1 MHGRGPAQG
10 IIRIGGRAGAVN
22 TVRLPRVINFGEDA
36 LASTQYPANALVV
49 TTVPPA
55 LSDKWLGKMG
65 IKDYMLYDRVTPEP
79 SIEDVNSVISEF
91 KDRDPSVLIGLGGGS
106 SLDVVKYAA
115 PEMGKE
121 KILIPTTFGTGAEMT
136 TYCVLKFDGKK
147 KLLREDRFLA
157 DMAVVDS
164 YFMDGTPEQ
173 VIKNSVCDAC
183 AQATEG
189 YDSKLGNDMTRTL
202 CRQAFDILYEAIMD
216 GKPEQY
222 PYGSMLSGMGFG
234 NCSTTL
240 GHALSYVF
248 SNEGVP
254 HGYSLSSCTTVAHKH
269 NKSVFYGRFKECMEK
284 LGFDRLDLKADVSEA
299 ADVVMTDRGH
309 LDPNPVPIS
318 KDDVV
323 RCLED
328 IKSGSL

>member
-1 MHGRGPAQG
+1 MHTM
-10 IIRIGGRAGAVN
+10 RI
-22 TVRLPRVINFGEDA
+22 PRIINFGDDA
-36 LASTQYPANALVV
+36 LGQTEYPRNALVV
-49 TTVPPA
+49 TTAPPQ
-55 LSDKWLGKMG
+55 LSGKWLDKMG
-65 IKDYMLYDRVTPEP
+65 IRDHMLFDKVTPEP
-79 SIEDVNSVISEF
+79 SIDDVKAVIAEYGS
-91 KDRDPSVLIGLGGGS
+91 KDPSALIGLGGGS
-106 SLDVVKYAA
+106 SMDVVKYAA
-115 PEMGKE
+115 SEMKKQ

-147 KLLREDRFLA
+147 KLLRDDRFLA

-164 YFMDGTPEQ
+164 YFMDGTPQ
-173 VIKNSVCDAC
+173 QIINNSVCDAC

-189 YDSKLGNDMTRTL
+189 YDSKLGNDFTRRL
-202 CRQAFDILYEAIMD
+202 CEEAFDRLYDAIMND
-216 GKPEQY
+216 RPEDY

-254 HGYSLSSCTTVAHKH
+254 HGYSLSSCTTVAHRFNNSK
-269 NKSVFYGRFKECMEK
+269 FYERFKEIAEK
-284 LGFDRLDLKADVSEA
+284 LKFERLELKADVSEA

-309 LDPNPVPIS
+309 LDPNPVPVT
-318 KDDVV
+318 KEDVV

-328 IKSGSL
+328 IKAGDL

>member
-1 MHGRGPAQG
+1 V
-10 IIRIGGRAGAVN
+10 RI
-22 TVRLPRVINFGEDA
+22 PKVIQFGEDA
-36 LASTQYPANALVV
+36 LSQAEYPKNALVV
-49 TTVPPA
+49 TTVPPE

-65 IKDYMLYDRVTPEP
+65 IQDYLLFDKVQPEP
-79 SIEDVNSVISEF
+79 SIEMVNKVIEEYKS
-91 KDRDPSVLIGLGGGS
+91 KNISAMIGLGGGS
-106 SLDVVKYAA
+106 SMDVVKYAA
-115 PEMGKE
+115 SEMGVE

-157 DMAVVDS
+157 DRAVIDS
-164 YFMDGTPEQ
+164 YFMNGTPDQ
-173 VIKNSVCDAC
+173 VIKSSVCDAC

-189 YDSKLGNDMTRTL
+189 YDSKLGNDLTKTL
-202 CRQAFDILYEAIMD
+202 CKQAFDVLYDAIMND
-216 GKPEQY
+216 KPENY

-269 NKSVFYGRFKECMEK
+269 NKSIFYDRFKEIIEK
-284 LGFDRLDLKADVSEA
+284 MGFDKLDLKADVDQA
-299 ADVVMTDRGH
+299 ADVVMTDKGH
-309 LDPNPVPIS
+309 LDPNPIPIS
-318 KDDVV
+318 KEDVV
-323 RCLED
+323 KCLND
-328 IKSGSL
+328 IKAGNL

>member
-1 MHGRGPAQG
+1 MY
-10 IIRIGGRAGAVN
+10 
-22 TVRLPRVINFGEDA
+22 TVRIPKVINFGKNA
-36 LASTQYPANALVV
+36 LGETEYPKNALVV
-49 TTVPPA
+49 TTVPPE
-55 LSDKWLGKMG
+55 LSDKWLAKMG
-65 IKDYMLYDRVTPEP
+65 IKDYMLYDQVKPEP
-79 SIEDVNSVISEF
+79 SIDDVNAVISQF
-91 KDRDPSVLIGLGGGS
+91 KDKNPSVLIGLGGGS
-106 SLDVVKYAA
+106 SMDVVKYAA
-115 PEMGKE
+115 PEMKKE

-189 YDSKLGNDMTRTL
+189 YDSKLGNDFTRTL
-202 CRQAFDILYEAIMD
+202 CKQAFEILYDAIMNN
-216 GKPEQY
+216 KPENY
-222 PYGSMLSGMGFG
+222 PYGSMLSGIGFG

-269 NKSVFYGRFKECMEK
+269 NKSIFYDRFKEAMKK
-284 LGFDRLDLKADVSEA
+284 LGFDKLDLKADVSVA
-299 ADVVMTDRGH
+299 ADTIMTDRGH
-309 LDPNPVPIS
+309 LDPNPIPIS
-318 KDDVV
+318 KEDIIK
-323 RCLED
+323 CLQD
-328 IKSGSL
+328 IKSGNL

>member
-1 MHGRGPAQG
+1 MH
-10 IIRIGGRAGAVN
+10 
-22 TVRLPRVINFGEDA
+22 TVRIPKIINFGEDA
-36 LASTQYPANALVV
+36 LGQTQYPKNALIV
-49 TTVPPA
+49 TTVPPE
-55 LSDKWLGKMG
+55 LSDKWIAKMG
-65 IKDYMLYDRVTPEP
+65 ITNYMLYDKVTPEP
-79 SIEDVNSVISEF
+79 SIDDVNAVISQF
-91 KDRDPSVLIGLGGGS
+91 KDKNPSVLIGLGGGS
-106 SLDVVKYAA
+106 SMDVVKYAA
-115 PEMGKE
+115 PEMQKE

-202 CRQAFDILYEAIMD
+202 CKQAFDILYSAIMAD
-216 GKPEQY
+216 RPQDY

-269 NKSVFYGRFKECMEK
+269 NKSIFYDRFKEAMEK
-284 LGFDRLDLKADVSEA
+284 LGFDKLELKADVSEA
-299 ADVVMTDRGH
+299 ADIVMTDRGH
-309 LDPNPVPIS
+309 LDPNPIPIS

-323 RCLED
+323 KCLED
-328 IKSGSL
+328 IKVNNL

>member
-1 MHGRGPAQG
+1 MD
-10 IIRIGGRAGAVN
+10 
-22 TVRLPRVINFGEDA
+22 TVRIPKVIQFGEDA
-36 LASTQYPANALVV
+36 LSQAEYPKNALVV
-49 TTVPPA
+49 TTVPPE
-55 LSDKWLGKMG
+55 LSDKWLGRMG
-65 IKDYMLYDRVTPEP
+65 IQDYLLFDKVQPEP
-79 SIEDVNSVISEF
+79 SIEMVNEVIDQYKS
-91 KDRDPSVLIGLGGGS
+91 KNISAMIGLGGGS
-106 SLDVVKYAA
+106 SMDVVKYAA
-115 PEMGKE
+115 SEMGVE

-157 DMAVVDS
+157 DRAVIDS

-173 VIKNSVCDAC
+173 VIKSSVCDAC

-189 YDSKLGNDMTRTL
+189 YDSKLGNDLTKTL
-202 CRQAFDILYEAIMD
+202 CKQAFDVLYDAIMND
-216 GKPEQY
+216 KPENY

-269 NKSVFYGRFKECMEK
+269 NKSIFYDRFKEIIEK
-284 LGFDRLDLKADVSEA
+284 MGFDKLDLKADVGQA
-299 ADVVMTDRGH
+299 ADVVMTDKGH
-309 LDPNPVPIS
+309 LDPNPIPIS
-318 KDDVV
+318 KEDVV
-323 RCLED
+323 KCLND
-328 IKSGSL
+328 IKAGNL

>member
-1 MHGRGPAQG
+1 MD
-10 IIRIGGRAGAVN
+10 
-22 TVRLPRVINFGEDA
+22 TVRIPKVIQFGEDA
-36 LASTQYPANALVV
+36 LSQAEYPKNALVV
-49 TTVPPA
+49 TTVPPE

-65 IKDYMLYDRVTPEP
+65 IQDYLLFDKVQPEP
-79 SIEDVNSVISEF
+79 SIEMVNKVIDEYKS
-91 KDRDPSVLIGLGGGS
+91 KNISAMIGLGGGS
-106 SLDVVKYAA
+106 SMDVVKYAA
-115 PEMGKE
+115 SEMGVE

-157 DMAVVDS
+157 DRAVIDS
-164 YFMDGTPEQ
+164 YFMNGTPDQ
-173 VIKNSVCDAC
+173 VIKSSVCDAC

-189 YDSKLGNDMTRTL
+189 YDSKLGNDLTKTL
-202 CRQAFDILYEAIMD
+202 CKQAFDVLYDAIMND
-216 GKPEQY
+216 KPENY

-269 NKSVFYGRFKECMEK
+269 NKSIFYDRFKEIIEK
-284 LGFDRLDLKADVSEA
+284 MGFDKLDLKADVDQA
-299 ADVVMTDRGH
+299 ADVVMTDKGH
-309 LDPNPVPIS
+309 LDPNPIPIS
-318 KDDVV
+318 KEDVV
-323 RCLED
+323 KCLND
-328 IKSGSL
+328 IKAGNL

>member
-1 MHGRGPAQG
+1 M
-10 IIRIGGRAGAVN
+10 N
-22 TVRLPRVINFGEDA
+22 TVRLPKVINFGEDA
-36 LASTQYPANALVV
+36 LASTEYPANALVV

-55 LSDKWLGKMG
+55 LSDKWLGRMG

-79 SIEDVNSVISEF
+79 SIEDVNSVISQF

-106 SLDVVKYAA
+106 SMDVVKYAA

-164 YFMDGTPEQ
+164 YFLDGTPEQ
-173 VIKNSVCDAC
+173 VVKSSVCDAC

-189 YDSKLGNDMTRTL
+189 YDSRLGNDMTRTL
-202 CRQAFDILYEAIMD
+202 CRQAFDILYDAIMND
-216 GKPEQY
+216 KPDQY

-248 SNEGVP
+248 SNEGIP
-254 HGYSLSSCTTVAHKH
+254 HGYSLSSCTTVAHRH
-269 NKSVFYGRFKECMEK
+269 NKSVFYERFKECTEK

-309 LDPNPVPIS
+309 LDPNPVPIT
-318 KDDVV
+318 KADVV

-328 IKSGSL
+328 IKAGNL

>member
-1 MHGRGPAQG
+1 MH
-10 IIRIGGRAGAVN
+10 
-22 TVRLPRVINFGEDA
+22 TVRIPKVINFGKNA
-36 LASTQYPANALVV
+36 LGETEYPKNALVV
-49 TTVPPA
+49 TTVPPE
-55 LSDKWLGKMG
+55 LSDKWLAKMG
-65 IKDYMLYDRVTPEP
+65 IQDYMLYDQVKPEP
-79 SIEDVNSVISEF
+79 SIDDVMAVISQF
-91 KDRDPSVLIGLGGGS
+91 KDKNPSALIGLGGGS

-115 PEMGKE
+115 PEMKKE

-164 YFMDGTPEQ
+164 YFMDGTPDQ
-173 VIKNSVCDAC
+173 VLKNSVCDAC

-189 YDSKLGNDMTRTL
+189 YDSKLGNDLTRTL
-202 CRQAFDILYEAIMD
+202 CKQAFEILYDAIMNN
-216 GKPEQY
+216 KPENY

-269 NKSVFYGRFKECMEK
+269 NKSIFYDRFKEAMTK
-284 LGFDRLDLKADVSEA
+284 LGFDKLVLKADVSEA
-299 ADVVMTDRGH
+299 ADTVMTDRGH
-309 LDPNPVPIS
+309 LDLNPIPIS
-318 KDDVV
+318 KEDVIK
-323 RCLED
+323 CLQD
-328 IKSGSL
+328 IKSGNL

>member
-1 MHGRGPAQG
+1 M
-10 IIRIGGRAGAVN
+10 N

-328 IKSGSL
+328 IKSGRL